1 MAYIS
6 LPNDTHYTLAVF
18 VKDFKGNEKHAAKA
32 IERISAAVYAA
43 LTTNNY
49 SGICP
54 ASKSTHKRNSV
65 PDKNISD
72 TE

>member
-18 VKDFKGNEKHAAKA
+18 VKDFKGNEKQAAKA

-43 LTTNNY
+43 LTTNN
-49 SGICP
+49 
-54 ASKSTHKRNSV
+54 
-65 PDKNISD
+65 
-72 TE
+72 